1 MPIITGSNKPT
12 TIRRLELCT
21 SVFKQNDDSPLR
33 WVHQKELVSIPGSQG
48 PSPIRYAGRRSC
60 QRNSLLDHT
69 RLSQRMIFTLRITHS
84 DTGNDWVF
92 SRLIVR
98 SLRYPC

>member
-1 MPIITGSNKPT
+1 MSGSNKPT
-12 TIRRLELCT
+12 TIRRLDLCT
-21 SVFKQNDDSPLR
+21 SVIWQNEGSPLR

-48 PSPIRYAGRRSC
+48 PSPIRYAGPRSC

-69 RLSQRMIFTLRITHS
+69 HLSHPMIFTLRVTYL

-98 SLRYPC
+98 SLRHPC